1 MFPCALL
8 NSIIWSPSKV
18 CMYVCGVNWH
28 VTLPLWKTVVS
39 ECKFCFL
46 VFSVFPVFP
55 VNKIFLFSL
64 LFLYVFFCVNWHFI
78 IREVLVCIS
87 ISLIYM
93 CVLFVVKHINI
104 FSGLYKYMSMSVY
117 QLYVLAPQNSYS
129 LQKEISVNFDYS
141 CTLVCLLSNS

>member
-1 MFPCALL
+1 M
-8 NSIIWSPSKV
+8 
-18 CMYVCGVNWH
+18 
-28 VTLPLWKTVVS
+28 VS
-39 ECKFCFL
+39 ECKFCFQ

-55 VNKIFLFSL
+55 VNKILLFSL
-64 LFLYVFFCVNWHFI
+64 LFLYVFFFVNWHFI

-117 QLYVLAPQNSYS
+117 QLYVLAPQN
-129 LQKEISVNFDYS
+129 
-141 CTLVCLLSNS
+141 